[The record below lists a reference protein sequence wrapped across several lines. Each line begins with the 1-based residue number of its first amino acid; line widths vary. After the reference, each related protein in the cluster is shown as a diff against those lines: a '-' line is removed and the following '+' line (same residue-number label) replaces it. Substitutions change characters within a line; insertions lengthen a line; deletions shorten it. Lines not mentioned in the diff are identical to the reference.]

1 MKRKM
6 VLLVAILLAVAA
18 PAATAGEPGTN
29 KPVTSQTDPS
39 AGEYKLDFQ
48 ELFGCK
54 PMGED
59 DHMPMPKP
67 ASGVSQQEAMQPTQE
82 HDMQEKH

>member
-1 MKRKM
+1 MKRKV
-6 VLLVAILLAVAA
+6 VLLAILLAIAA
-18 PAATAGEPGTN
+18 PAATAGESGTN

-59 DHMPMPKP
+59 GYMPMPKP
-67 ASGVSQQEAMQPTQE
+67 ASGVSQQEAMQPTQK
-82 HDMQEKH
+82 HDMQEKY